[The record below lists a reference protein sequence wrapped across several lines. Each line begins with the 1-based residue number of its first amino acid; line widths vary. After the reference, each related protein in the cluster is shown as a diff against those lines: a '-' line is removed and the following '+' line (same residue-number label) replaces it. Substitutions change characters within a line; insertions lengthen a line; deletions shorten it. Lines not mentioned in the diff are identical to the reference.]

1 MPVPAFLNQ
10 KGEVGRTTLATNV
23 TTALTLQKK
32 KGLFIDADQR
42 GCALDRSAARKGELL
57 FPVVGL
63 PKDTLHRE
71 IPTLGSSYDW
81 VVIDGPRGSTT

>member
-1 MPVPAFLNQ
+1 MPIPASLNQ
-10 KGEVGRTTLATNV
+10 KGEVGRTTLATNIA
-23 TTALTLQKK
+23 TALALQKK
-32 KGLFIDADQR
+32 KVPFIHADQR
-42 GCALDRSAARKGELL
+42 GSALDWSAARKGKLL

-81 VVIDGPRGSTT
+81 VVIDGPRVSTT

>member
-10 KGEVGRTTLATNV
+10 KGGVGRTTLATNFA
-23 TTALTLQKK
+23 TALALQKK
-32 KGLFIDADQR
+32 RGPFIDADQR
-42 GCALDRSAARKGELL
+42 GSALDWSAALKGELL

-71 IPTLGSSYDW
+71 IYTLGSSYDW
-81 VVIDGPRGSTT
+81 VVIDGPRGSPT